1 MIEEI
6 RKENNLIALI
16 IKNTYKENGIK
27 FFTPN
32 EFSQQLAY
40 MNRPKGYVIL
50 PHIHNLV
57 KREVYFTKE
66 VLYIKSGK
74 VRVDFYEDNKCYL
87 KSFVVSTGD
96 VILLASGGHGFTM
109 LENSEIIEIKQG
121 PFVGEHDKTRFEQ
134 VSINKIKF

>member
-6 RKENNLIALI
+6 RKENNLVALI
-16 IKNTYKENGIK
+16 LKSNYNENGIK

-40 MNRPKGYVIL
+40 MNRPKGYIIL
-50 PHIHNLV
+50 PHIHNPV

-74 VRVDFYEDNKCYL
+74 LRVDFYDDNKCYL
-87 KSFVVSTGD
+87 KSFVVSKGD

-121 PFVGEHDKTRFEQ
+121 PFVGEQDKTRFEQ
-134 VSINKIKF
+134 VALTNIRY